1 MYSFIHF
8 TNKYNF
14 NKFKMSK
21 SSSYFDWELTFR
33 KAQHSNK
40 KVKRELDPINSIG
53 IPISKYKKFLKEW
66 KEKNLS

>member
-1 MYSFIHF
+1 MSF

-14 NKFKMSK
+14 NIFKMSK
-21 SSSYFDWELTFR
+21 SSSFFDWELNFR
-33 KAQHSNK
+33 KGHHSNK
-40 KVKRELDPINSIG
+40 KVKAELDPINSIG